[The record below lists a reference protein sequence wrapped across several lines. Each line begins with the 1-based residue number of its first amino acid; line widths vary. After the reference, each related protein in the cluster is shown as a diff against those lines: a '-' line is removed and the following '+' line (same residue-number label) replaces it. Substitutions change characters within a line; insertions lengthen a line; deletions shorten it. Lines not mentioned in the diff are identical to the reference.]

1 MTNSDIILNLIRSS
15 QTGFTDSE
23 IRKRTGVEPHQ
34 QVNQICR
41 HLAKRGIIRRE
52 RDANNRWINRSV
64 FAGPGI
70 AQHRGHCARPAL
82 RTQRS
87 HNEPRSTGLPGL
99 DLSKTLFV
107 IPCSGRK
114 RPGGGGAD
122 RGESILDCLPSGLAD
137 ELRMQRERNA
147 PAVELNAARR
157 LPATERYSGYL
168 YEAAG
173 ARTFE
178 RLDDAGSRI
187 AIISGGYGLV
197 LGYERIGMY
206 DQVFKG
212 AMWPERLIQRCLAT
226 CAQVAETRTVVG
238 LLSASTSYAKVFRG
252 ARWPAGVAQAFL
264 LSPEPTCGAMV
275 KAPRTQGEAL
285 AEIARSG
292 HLLPGW
298 RSSDG
303 LGVAVT
309 DLAVM

>member
-1 MTNSDIILNLIRSS
+1 MNGIRFSDHARA
-15 QTGFTDSE
+15 
-23 IRKRTGVEPHQ
+23 RMQ
-34 QVNQICR
+34 Q
-41 HLAKRGIIRRE
+41 RGI
-52 RDANNRWINRSV
+52 N
-64 FAGPGI
+64 P
-70 AQHRGHCARPAL
+70 
-82 RTQRS
+82 
-87 HNEPRSTGLPGL
+87 
-99 DLSKTLFV
+99 V

-114 RPGGGGAD
+114 RPGGVAD
-122 RGESILDCLPSGLAD
+122 RDESILDCLPSGLAD

-147 PAVELNAARR
+147 PAAELNAARR

-173 ARTFE
+173 TRTFE

-212 AMWPERLIQRCLAT
+212 AMWPERLIQRCLSA
-226 CAQVAETRTVVG
+226 CAQVTETRTVVG

-275 KAPRTQGEAL
+275 KVPRTQGEAL

-303 LGVAVT
+303 LGMVT
-309 DLAVM
+309 LPALSWFTLSFSLKNVVCDTVLSLPGSDPQHECGEPSPRRIPAPRGGVSWVHRSGPWPGRGGSRRRCRRSPSRPRRVPAAR